1 MLDLIVPLGRDSMIP
16 SIERK
21 QDWRTKYATKDGVHI
36 YYLLE
41 LLKIPSTVYVEINDR
56 PDYHGI
62 GQKNWNTE
70 TANYI

>member
-1 MLDLIVPLGRDSMIP
+1 MQQRMECIFITR
-16 SIERK
+16 
-21 QDWRTKYATKDGVHI
+21 WNW
-36 YYLLE
+36 
-41 LLKIPSTVYVEINDR
+41 LKIPSTVYVEINDR

>member
-1 MLDLIVPLGRDSMIP
+1 MIP

-36 YYLLE
+36 NYLLE
-41 LLKIPSTVYVEINDR
+41 LLKIPSTVYVESNDR
-56 PDYHGI
+56 PE
-62 GQKNWNTE
+62 KNWNTE